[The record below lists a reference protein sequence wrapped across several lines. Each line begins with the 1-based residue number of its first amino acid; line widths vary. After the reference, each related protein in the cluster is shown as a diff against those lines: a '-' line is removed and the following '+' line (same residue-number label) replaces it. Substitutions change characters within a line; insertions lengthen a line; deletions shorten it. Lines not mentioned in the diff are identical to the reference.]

1 MNVNFFLLVF
11 FINDYILLV
20 EWFSSNAVFEISP
33 ANSTASIL
41 IQERVIIIPSVRSI
55 WHGVV
60 WREKKTFFVFSGGAF
75 SAPSTQSCFPC
86 CEFLHLSNVLFFR
99 HINCDKVILK
109 IVLLAFKICIHQLSL
124 PLEETL
130 KFEVVVSTRSICL
143 SWKAFLFIDKN
154 YIISKNFTLT

>member
-1 MNVNFFLLVF
+1 MNFNFFLLVF
-11 FINDYILLV
+11 FINDDILLV

-60 WREKKTFFVFSGGAF
+60 WRQKKTFFVFSRGAF
-75 SAPSTQSCFPC
+75 SAPSAQSCFPS

-109 IVLLAFKICIHQLSL
+109 IVFLALKICKHQPSL
-124 PLEETL
+124 PLEGTL
-130 KFEVVVSTRSICL
+130 KFEVVVSTRSICPF
-143 SWKAFLFIDKN
+143 WKAFFHLLAKI
-154 YIISKNFTLT
+154 TLY